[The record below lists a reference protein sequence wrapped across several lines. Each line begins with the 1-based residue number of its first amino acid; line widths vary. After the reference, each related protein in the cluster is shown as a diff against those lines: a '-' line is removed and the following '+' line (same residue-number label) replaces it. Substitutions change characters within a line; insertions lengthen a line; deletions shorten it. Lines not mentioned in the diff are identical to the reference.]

1 MDPPYKKPNDEL
13 KYIIVF
19 SNHPLQILKQLT
31 TTISQRL
38 SKN

>member
-1 MDPPYKKPNDEL
+1 MDPPYKKLNDEL